1 MSVQWEPQDLAAIA
15 AAEELRIA
23 SRRKD
28 GSLSPPVTIWCVAL
42 HGFVA
47 MRSAYGADNG
57 WYRRARARGSGWISA
72 GGVER
77 DVVLQDAQVSRR
89 HAEVRL
95 VSGRHMLLDLAS
107 SNGTWVDEQPV
118 LQHLL
123 SDGDTFR
130 VGDQLIGY
138 RTRPSSG

>member
-77 DVVLQDAQVSRR
+77 DVVLQDGGHVD
-89 HAEVRL
+89 HA
-95 VSGRHMLLDLAS
+95 LLDEEYRRKYARFDDAIV
-107 SNGTWVDEQPV
+107 GTV
-118 LQHLL
+118 
-123 SDGDTFR
+123 
-130 VGDQLIGY
+130 VGEHAHALTLIATPG
-138 RTRPSSG
+138 